1 MRRFRHDRMRPLR
14 LLALAWAILTGGA
27 VVAEDAPLTVGIVP
41 QFPPE
46 QIFATWIPVLEA
58 LEADLGKRFEL
69 RSFQSISDFEAAF
82 TRGELDIAYMN
93 PYHAVMAHQAQGY
106 VPIVRD
112 DDRRLSGILVVRR
125 DAGITDVGQLD
136 GATVAFP
143 SPNAFGASLY
153 MRALLKETEQIDI
166 RPTYVKTHTNV
177 YRHVVTGRAAAGGGV
192 RRTLEREPEGLRAQ
206 LDILYE
212 TPKTYPHP
220 IVAHPRVPVDLR
232 ERIQQALLALG
243 QDEATKDL
251 LKRVQIPNPT
261 ATNLRDYQALQD
273 LGLERF
279 VVQPD

>member
-1 MRRFRHDRMRPLR
+1 MRPLR
-14 LLALAWAILTGGA
+14 LLALAWAILSGGA

-41 QFPPE
+41 QFSPE
-46 QIFATWIPVLEA
+46 RIFSTWTPVLEA
-58 LEADLGKRFEL
+58 LEAALGKRLEL
-69 RSFQSISDFEAAF
+69 RIFQSIPDFEAAF
-82 TRGELDIAYMN
+82 TRGELDVAYMN
-93 PYHAVMAHQAQGY
+93 PYHAVMARQAQGY
-106 VPIVRD
+106 LPIVRD
-112 DDRRLSGILVVRR
+112 DESRLSGVLVVRR
-125 DAGITDVGQLD
+125 DAGITDLRQLD
-136 GATVAFP
+136 GATIAFP

-192 RRTLEREPEGLRAQ
+192 RRTLEREPEALRAQ
-206 LDILYE
+206 LEIIYE

-220 IVAHPRVPVDLR
+220 IVVHRRVPVDLR

-251 LKRVQIPNPT
+251 LKRVQIPNPV
-261 ATNLRDYQALQD
+261 ATDLQDYQALQE

>member
-1 MRRFRHDRMRPLR
+1 MR
-14 LLALAWAILTGGA
+14 LLPLLAVAWSILVGGMA
-27 VVAEDAPLTVGIVP
+27 AAEEASLTVGIVP

-46 QIFATWIPVLEA
+46 QIFSTWTPVLQA
-58 LEADLGKRFEL
+58 LETKLGARFEL
-69 RSFQSISDFEAAF
+69 RSFQSIPDFEAAF

-93 PYHAVMAHQAQGY
+93 PYHAVMANRAQGY

-112 DDRRLSGILVVRR
+112 DDRRLSGVLVVRR
-125 DAGITDVGQLD
+125 DSGISEIAQLD

-153 MRALLKETEQIDI
+153 MRALLKEKEGIDI
-166 RPTYVKTHTNV
+166 QPTYVKTHTNV

-192 RRTLEREPEGLRAQ
+192 RRTLEREPEGLRTQ
-206 LDILYE
+206 LKILYE

-220 IVAHPRVPVDLR
+220 IVAHPRVPDDLLG
-232 ERIQQALLALG
+232 RIQQALLMLG
-243 QDEATKDL
+243 QDETTTSL
-251 LKRVQIPNPT
+251 LKRVQIPNPV
-261 ATNLRDYQALQD
+261 ATDLQDYQALQD

>member
-1 MRRFRHDRMRPLR
+1 MRLLR
-14 LLALAWAILTGGA
+14 LLALAWAILSGGA
-27 VVAEDAPLTVGIVP
+27 VLAEDAPLTVGIVP

-46 QIFATWIPVLEA
+46 QIFSTWTPLLEA
-58 LEADLGKRFEL
+58 LEAKLDERLKL
-69 RSFQSISDFEAAF
+69 RIFQSIPDFEAAF

-112 DDRRLSGILVVRR
+112 DDRRLSGVLVGRR
-125 DAGITDVGQLD
+125 DAGITDVRQLD

-153 MRALLKETEQIDI
+153 MRALLKETEKIDI

-192 RRTLEREPEGLRAQ
+192 RRTLEREPEALRAQ
-206 LDILYE
+206 LEIIYE

-220 IVAHPRVPVDLR
+220 IVVHRRVPVDLR

-251 LKRVQIPNPT
+251 LKRVQIPNPV
-261 ATNLRDYQALQD
+261 ATDLQHYQALQE

>member
-1 MRRFRHDRMRPLR
+1 
-14 LLALAWAILTGGA
+14 LAGGVA
-27 VVAEDAPLTVGIVP
+27 VADEGPLTVGIVP

-46 QIFATWIPVLEA
+46 QIFATWTPVLDA
-58 LEADLGKRFEL
+58 LEANLGRGFEL
-69 RSFQSISDFEAAF
+69 RSFQSIPEFEAAF

-93 PYHAVMAHQAQGY
+93 PYHAVMAHQTQGY

-112 DDRRLSGILVVRR
+112 DDRRLSGVLVVRR

-177 YRHVVTGRAAAGGGV
+177 YRHVITGRAAAGGGV
-192 RRTLEREPEGLRAQ
+192 RRTLEREPEGLRKE
-206 LDILYE
+206 LEVLYE

-220 IVAHPRVPVDLR
+220 IVVHPRVPGELR

-243 QDEATKDL
+243 KDDDTTDL
-251 LKRVQIPNPT
+251 LERVQIPNPT
-261 ATNLRDYQALQD
+261 ETDLRDYQSLQD